1 MQHCKLIQEL
11 SVEEREMLKL
21 HEPQVDSC
29 AIELCRLV
37 EDFFNII
44 EERQS
49 AKNFVQK
56 IQMVS
61 TKKFFFIV

>member
-1 MQHCKLIQEL
+1 MQHWELVREL
-11 SVEEREMLKL
+11 SAEEREMLKL
-21 HEPQVDSC
+21 HEPQIDSC
-29 AIELCRLV
+29 TVELCRLV

-44 EERQS
+44 EQRQN

-61 TKKFFFIV
+61 KIKNIY